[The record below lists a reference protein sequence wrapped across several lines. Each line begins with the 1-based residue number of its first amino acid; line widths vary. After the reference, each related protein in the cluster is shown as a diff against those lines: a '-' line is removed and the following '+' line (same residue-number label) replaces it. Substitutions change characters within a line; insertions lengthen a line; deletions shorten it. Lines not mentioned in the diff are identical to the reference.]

1 MDVLYVLREDD
12 RIIESVQEAQPG
24 TGGWRARRRQRARPP
39 SRATRPAEWDARYS
53 AAEGRTWSDN
63 PNSTLVA
70 EAGALIPGQAL
81 DVGCG
86 EGADAV

>member
-1 MDVLYVLREDD
+1 VDGVH
-12 RIIESVQEAQPG
+12 EAASAHGHHPG
-24 TGGWRARRRQRARPP
+24 RPGQ
-39 SRATRPAEWDARYS
+39 AEWDARYS